1 MEYAEISK
9 AGDREINED
18 FLQSFQAGNK
28 MVFVLADGLGGH
40 GY

>member
-18 FLQSFQAGNK
+18 SLQSFQVGNK
-28 MVFVLADGLGGH
+28 MVFVWQMD
-40 GY
+40 